1 MDMSVRC
8 PNCGTT
14 FIESNHGKA
23 VSKYDLIK
31 GEWSLVPK
39 EIHNDN
45 IGRNNTEEITSKT
58 TTQKEEVKGMNN
70 MNNGFDMETLAKMVA
85 TMINN
90 GNATT
95 VETKTNVF
103 DQVKTTKT
111 TYANVTDGVVDKNGW
126 AKTSKYY
133 GKEICGYAFNPYM
146 IRFKLQQ
153 QFEELMSEAE
163 DLNVHGLI
171 AKKYPY
177 MYSVEYTIEEVRKL
191 AMLKKRSKIA
201 YDERSKTFDLYSCKE
216 ILAEY
221 VENAIREV
229 DFRINKEVMKTAP
242 GNEIKG
248 NLKGYGHFTWGTV
261 CEKIEKHR
269 IVKYL
274 EYSEELKAVFF
285 NLEELE
291 KQILRCWSYKELF
304 ETMPSKLIK
313 VNEKVKK
320 SRAFMN
326 CFIKAGAYYTLKQT
340 LMFDDTV
347 EFKKMHGREAVE
359 TLRNYLNRKDV
370 EGYVFYAFLKKAKGL
385 PVNSSIWGEI

>member
-1 MDMSVRC
+1 MSVRC

-23 VSKYDLIK
+23 ASKYDLIK

-111 TYANVTDGVVDKNGW
+111 TYANVTDGVADKNGW

-229 DFRINKEVMKTAP
+229 NLRINKEVMKTAS
-242 GNEIKG
+242 GKEIKG
-248 NLKGYGHFTWGTV
+248 NLRGYGYFTWGTV

-304 ETMPSKLIK
+304 EAMPSKLIK

>member
-1 MDMSVRC
+1 MSVRC

-14 FIESNHGKA
+14 FQEALLGGGLCHQID
-23 VSKYDLIK
+23 SKGNYT
-31 GEWSLVPK
+31 LVPK

-45 IGRNNTEEITSKT
+45 IERNNTEENTNKT
-58 TTQKEEVKGMNN
+58 ITQKEEEKGMNN

-85 TMINN
+85 AMINN

-103 DQVKTTKT
+103 DQEKT
-111 TYANVTDGVVDKNGW
+111 TYANVTDGVTDKNGW

-171 AKKYPY
+171 AKKYTY

-216 ILAEY
+216 ILFEY

-229 DFRINKEVMKTAP
+229 NLRINKEVMKTAS
-242 GNEIKG
+242 GKEIKG
-248 NLKGYGHFTWGTV
+248 NLKGYGYFTWGTV

-313 VNEKVKK
+313 VNEKAKK

-347 EFKKMHGREAVE
+347 EFKKMHGREAVD